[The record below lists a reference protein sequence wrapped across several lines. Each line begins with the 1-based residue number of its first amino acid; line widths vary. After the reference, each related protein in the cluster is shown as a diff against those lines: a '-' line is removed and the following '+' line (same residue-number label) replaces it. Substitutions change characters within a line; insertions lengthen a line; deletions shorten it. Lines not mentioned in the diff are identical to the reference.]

1 LALPSFDHTR
11 RLRNVNLRN
20 PLWPPGGIRPDLV
33 IHTRA

>member
-20 PLWPPGGIRPDLV
+20 PLWPPDLV